1 MKRQALNADKVLI
14 ESVTAKLTM
23 ESKLVNK
30 KTLQVLDSF
39 YNNSTKVIDN
49 IQYNPSQNHC
59 INLCDISSS
68 ILSENSPS
76 FENILERPIHGTS
89 MTNSEVPEN
98 QINIHLTNLL
108 LKKMVNIQ
116 ISTNLNVNQKLL
128 CYTFLKKTAKP

>member
-1 MKRQALNADKVLI
+1 MNRQALNADKVLI
-14 ESVTAKLTM
+14 EKVTAKLTM
-23 ESKLVNK
+23 EGKLVNK
-30 KTLQVLDSF
+30 KTVQVLDSF

-76 FENILERPIHGTS
+76 FENILERPIRGTS

-108 LKKMVNIQ
+108 LKKMVNIK
-116 ISTNLNVNQKLL
+116 ISTRLNVNQKLL
-128 CYTFLKKTAKP
+128 CYTF

>member
-14 ESVTAKLTM
+14 EKVTAKLTM
-23 ESKLVNK
+23 EGKLVNK
-30 KTLQVLDSF
+30 KTVQVLDSF

-76 FENILERPIHGTS
+76 FENILERPIRGTS

-108 LKKMVNIQ
+108 LKKMVNIK
-116 ISTNLNVNQKLL
+116 ISTRLNVNQKLL
-128 CYTFLKKTAKP
+128 CYTF

>member
-23 ESKLVNK
+23 EGKLVNK
-30 KTLQVLDSF
+30 KILQVLDSF

-76 FENILERPIHGTS
+76 FENILERPIRGTS

-116 ISTNLNVNQKLL
+116 ISTRLNVNQ
-128 CYTFLKKTAKP
+128 